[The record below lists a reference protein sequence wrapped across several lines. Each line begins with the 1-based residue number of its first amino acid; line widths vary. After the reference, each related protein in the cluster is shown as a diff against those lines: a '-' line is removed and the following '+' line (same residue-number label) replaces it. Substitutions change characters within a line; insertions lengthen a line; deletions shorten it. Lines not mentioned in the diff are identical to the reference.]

1 MRLGFVLGVVAGF
14 VVVSG
19 VSAAGDVEAGRS
31 LASNCMGCHGVPS
44 YYNVY
49 PTYRVPRLG
58 GQHPEYIVAALQ
70 AYAKGDRPHET
81 MHAQA
86 ATLSEKDMQDL
97 AAFLSSYEKK

>member
-1 MRLGFVLGVVAGF
+1 MKQGFILAVI
-14 VVVSG
+14 SG
-19 VSAAGDVEAGRS
+19 VLASNVGFAAGDVEAGRK

-44 YYNVY
+44 YNNVY

-86 ATLSEKDMQDL
+86 ATLSETDMQNL
-97 AAFLSSYEKK
+97 AAYLSSLGPK